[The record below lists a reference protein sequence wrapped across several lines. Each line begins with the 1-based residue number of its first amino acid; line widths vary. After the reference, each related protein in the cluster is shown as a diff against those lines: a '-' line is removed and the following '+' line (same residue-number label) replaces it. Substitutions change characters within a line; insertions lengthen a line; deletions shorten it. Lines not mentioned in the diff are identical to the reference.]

1 MIVEPHFLT
10 HWKTRR
16 LVKLLGPVAPL
27 YVLALW
33 AYCQNR
39 RTDRLRIN
47 AQELANIC
55 DFDANPQVLWDALI
69 ELRFL
74 DLDGDD
80 VIVHEWA
87 EVNAILIGRW
97 KGGDTMR
104 KRRAGQQHGL
114 TKDPVNVELTSS
126 SAGTDGQAKVGGELE
141 LRSSEKSREEKSREE
156 KKEEEESP
164 PRVRARAGN
173 PDDQDVVQH
182 SEVQL
187 ALRDIAF
194 RHYAKR
200 ITTWGMVKSWDDWLN
215 AALPMRRVHLEALQ
229 WFYSLPDDHE
239 IFKNQAHPALT
250 NRKRTFDGLMQN
262 LASEAEKAYVAKRA
276 IDGERVKLPSWPTG
290 MEKLFHDQW
299 PGREMPK
306 TLRELSG
313 PDQDLLFDL
322 RRKKNAAAF

>member
-126 SAGTDGQAKVGGELE
+126 SAGTDGQAKVKGELE
-141 LRSSEKSREEKSREE
+141 LRSSEKRREERRRRI
-156 KKEEEESP
+156 SP
-164 PRVRARAGN
+164 PRARPRGESGRPGRGAAFGGSARFTRHRLPALRKTDHNVGDGKILGRLLKRGSADAARASRGVA
-173 PDDQDVVQH
+173 VV
-182 SEVQL
+182 L
-187 ALRDIAF
+187 F
-194 RHYAKR
+194 
-200 ITTWGMVKSWDDWLN
+200 
-215 AALPMRRVHLEALQ
+215 
-229 WFYSLPDDHE
+229 
-239 IFKNQAHPALT
+239 
-250 NRKRTFDGLMQN
+250 
-262 LASEAEKAYVAKRA
+262 VA
-276 IDGERVKLPSWPTG
+276 G
-290 MEKLFHDQW
+290 
-299 PGREMPK
+299 
-306 TLRELSG
+306 
-313 PDQDLLFDL
+313 
-322 RRKKNAAAF
+322 

>member
-33 AYCQNR
+33 SYCQNR

-55 DFDANPQVLWDALI
+55 DFDANPQVLWNALI

-104 KRRAGQQHGL
+104 KRRAGQQQGL
-114 TKDPVNVELTSS
+114 TKDPAKVELTSS
-126 SAGTDGQAKVGGELE
+126 SAGADAQAKVGGELE
-141 LRSSEKSREEKSREE
+141 LRSSEKRRVEKSREE
-156 KKEEEESP
+156 KEEEESP
-164 PRVRARAGN
+164 PPRARPRGESGRPGRGATFGGSARFTRHRL
-173 PDDQDVVQH
+173 P
-182 SEVQL
+182 
-187 ALRDIAF
+187 ALRKTDHNVGDGKILGRF
-194 RHYAKR
+194 FKR
-200 ITTWGMVKSWDDWLN
+200 GSAD
-215 AALPMRRVHLEALQ
+215 AAR
-229 WFYSLPDDHE
+229 
-239 IFKNQAHPALT
+239 
-250 NRKRTFDGLMQN
+250 
-262 LASEAEKAYVAKRA
+262 ASRGVA
-276 IDGERVKLPSWPTG
+276 VV
-290 MEKLFHDQW
+290 LFVA
-299 PGREMPK
+299 G
-306 TLRELSG
+306 
-313 PDQDLLFDL
+313 
-322 RRKKNAAAF
+322 

>member
-55 DFDANPQVLWDALI
+55 DFDANPQVLWNALI

-104 KRRAGQQHGL
+104 KRRAGQQQGL
-114 TKDPVNVELTSS
+114 TKDPAKVERTSS
-126 SAGTDGQAKVGGELE
+126 SAGADAQAKVGGELE
-141 LRSSEKSREEKSREE
+141 LRSSEKRREEK
-156 KKEEEESP
+156 
-164 PRVRARAGN
+164 
-173 PDDQDVVQH
+173 
-182 SEVQL
+182 
-187 ALRDIAF
+187 
-194 RHYAKR
+194 
-200 ITTWGMVKSWDDWLN
+200 
-215 AALPMRRVHLEALQ
+215 RRVE
-229 WFYSLPDDHE
+229 
-239 IFKNQAHPALT
+239 
-250 NRKRTFDGLMQN
+250 
-262 LASEAEKAYVAKRA
+262 
-276 IDGERVKLPSWPTG
+276 
-290 MEKLFHDQW
+290 
-299 PGREMPK
+299 
-306 TLRELSG
+306 
-313 PDQDLLFDL
+313 
-322 RRKKNAAAF
+322 

>member
-1 MIVEPHFLT
+1 MIVEPHFLA

-55 DFDANPQVLWDALI
+55 DFDANPQVLWNALI

-104 KRRAGQQHGL
+104 KRRADQQQGL
-114 TKDPVNVELTSS
+114 TKDPAKVELTSS
-126 SAGTDGQAKVGGELE
+126 SAGAVAQAKVGGELE
-141 LRSSEKSREEKSREE
+141 LRSSEKRREEK
-156 KKEEEESP
+156 
-164 PRVRARAGN
+164 
-173 PDDQDVVQH
+173 
-182 SEVQL
+182 
-187 ALRDIAF
+187 
-194 RHYAKR
+194 
-200 ITTWGMVKSWDDWLN
+200 
-215 AALPMRRVHLEALQ
+215 RRV
-229 WFYSLPDDHE
+229 
-239 IFKNQAHPALT
+239 
-250 NRKRTFDGLMQN
+250 
-262 LASEAEKAYVAKRA
+262 EK
-276 IDGERVKLPSWPTG
+276 
-290 MEKLFHDQW
+290 
-299 PGREMPK
+299 
-306 TLRELSG
+306 
-313 PDQDLLFDL
+313 
-322 RRKKNAAAF
+322 RRKKKKNLPPACAPARGVRTTRTWCSIRRFSSLYATSPSGITQNGSQRGGW